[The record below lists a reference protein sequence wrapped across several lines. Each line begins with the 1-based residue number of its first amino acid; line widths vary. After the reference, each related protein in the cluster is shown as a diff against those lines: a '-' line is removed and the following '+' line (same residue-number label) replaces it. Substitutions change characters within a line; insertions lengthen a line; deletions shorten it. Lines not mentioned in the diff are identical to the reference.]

1 MTHDLH
7 LMRKVRNKFAHELR
21 DTSFKSTDPP
31 IADWN
36 NSLKMQFDLGDKIR
50 DAMGSEDRYR
60 FLSCMTANTFG
71 LIAVV
76 MRNLIASQY
85 LTQYADEIAE
95 KTKVTLKGIKPAEV
109 A

>member
-1 MTHDLH
+1 
-7 LMRKVRNKFAHELR
+7 
-21 DTSFKSTDPP
+21 
-31 IADWN
+31 
-36 NSLKMQFDLGDKIR
+36 
-50 DAMGSEDRYR
+50 
-60 FLSCMTANTFG
+60 MTANTFG